1 MKYSLISRDWIADCI
16 EIMHS
21 GYTGVRQGREGGFG
35 GGVLKVFQELMFIY
49 WWAQMYSNQFFKF
62 VFVVLLIYK

>member
-21 GYTGVRQGREGGFG
+21 GYAAVSILNSLT
-35 GGVLKVFQELMFIY
+35 M
-49 WWAQMYSNQFFKF
+49 SN
-62 VFVVLLIYK
+62 YM